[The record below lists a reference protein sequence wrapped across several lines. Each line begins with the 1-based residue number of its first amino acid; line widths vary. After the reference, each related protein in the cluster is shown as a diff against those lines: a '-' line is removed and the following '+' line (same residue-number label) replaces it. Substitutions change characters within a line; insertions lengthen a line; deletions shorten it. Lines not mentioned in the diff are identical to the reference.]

1 MTPLPS
7 RIALIGDLHSAW
19 DDRDAAYF
27 SQSDYRNI
35 LITGDLGNSGRRNGV
50 KIATSLARIE
60 RDTLVMPGNN
70 DVEDYAAIVAELHY
84 QAGRSELL
92 AGLLSSRRSSDLR
105 KHRVQICGYSVHPIS
120 LENLEVTVI
129 AARPFAMGG
138 NQLSFANALS
148 DLFDVNSLEDSSRR
162 LKALVD
168 AAETEHL
175 VFLAHNGPR
184 GLGHEP
190 HSPFGRD
197 FHPDAGDWGDVDLE
211 EAVAYSRSRGHKVLA
226 VVAGHMHWSTRV
238 GGERTWRVERDGVL
252 YINAARVPRH
262 AREGQTLRR
271 HHLALTLTSERASVE
286 EIWVFV

>member
-1 MTPLPS
+1 MTSLAP

-19 DDRDAAYF
+19 DDRDATYF
-27 SQSDYRNI
+27 SQSDYQHI
-35 LITGDLGNSGRRNGV
+35 LLTGDLGNSGRNNGV

-70 DVEDYAAIVAELHY
+70 DVNDYAAIVAELNY

-92 AGLLSSRRSSDLR
+92 AGLSSSRQGSAVQ

-120 LENLEVTVI
+120 LDNLEVTVL

-138 NQLSFANALS
+138 NQLSFADALS
-148 DLFDVNSLEDSSRR
+148 DLFDVHNLEESTSR

-175 VFLAHNGPR
+175 VFFAHNGPR
-184 GLGHEP
+184 GLGDQP

-211 EAVAYSRSRGHKVLA
+211 EAIVYARARGHRVLA

-238 GGERTWRVERDGVL
+238 GGERIWQVERDGVL
-252 YINAARVPRH
+252 YVNTARVPRH
-262 AREGQTLRR
+262 AREGQTVRR
-271 HHLALTLTSERASVE
+271 HHLALALTCERASVE
-286 EIWVFV
+286 EVWVFF